1 MNMKEMEALVQK
13 HVLKIEELFAHHD
26 RSQERFDT
34 AKTGIEWLRSAVDG
48 LQAKSERYD
57 ADCKE
62 LFGTMAE
69 LLGNQSALSASVEA
83 LTAAVTG
90 LSSDVVAVQRLM
102 GATAESEPF
111 GPEIVAL
118 RAKLD
123 VVCDLAEDLR
133 IKVDGRNKSA
143 PVKRN
148 MTDADAEK
156 VLKGDLAALGHKEA
170 AESIGLTYAQVYS
183 CRLGFT
189 FKHVHKLLEKE
200 GWKSPWA
207 KG

>member
-1 MNMKEMEALVQK
+1 MNMKELEALVQK
-13 HVLKIEELFAHHD
+13 HVLKIEELFEHND
-26 RSQERFDT
+26 RR
-34 AKTGIEWLRSAVDG
+34 AKR
-48 LQAKSERYD
+48 D
-57 ADCKE
+57 ADR
-62 LFGTMAE
+62 AE
-69 LLGNQSALSASVEA
+69 LENLVAETSGNVAVLSASMEA

-90 LSSDVVAVQRLM
+90 LSSDVAAVQKLM
-102 GATAESEPF
+102 GATSESEPF
-111 GPEIVAL
+111 GPEIIAL
-118 RAKLD
+118 RA
-123 VVCDLAEDLR
+123 
-133 IKVDGRNKSA
+133 KVDGRNKSA